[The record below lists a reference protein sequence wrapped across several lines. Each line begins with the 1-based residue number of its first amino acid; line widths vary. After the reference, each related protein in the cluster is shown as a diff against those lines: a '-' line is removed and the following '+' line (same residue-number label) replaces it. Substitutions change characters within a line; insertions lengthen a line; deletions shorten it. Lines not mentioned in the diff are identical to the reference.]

1 MLLMPYGVIQEITGE
16 CISKERLILC
26 LYYRGPYKGRI
37 IVPWETESKA
47 KDKRPWLR
55 DPKIL
60 EKNLVTVDNS
70 RVYQKNLNTAFPCLI
85 LRIKEKRRKEWT
97 DMRSK

>member
-1 MLLMPYGVIQEITGE
+1 LPCRLFCLSLLKAEKVA
-16 CISKERLILC
+16 KKLILC

-47 KDKRPWLR
+47 KDKQPWLR

-70 RVYQKNLNTAFPCLI
+70 RVYQKNLNTVFLCL
-85 LRIKEKRRKEWT
+85 LLT
-97 DMRSK
+97 DLPHKN

>member
-1 MLLMPYGVIQEITGE
+1 MPCRLFCLSLLKAEKVA
-16 CISKERLILC
+16 KRLILC

-60 EKNLVTVDNS
+60 IEVAKGFMQWFADNRDYSISQDPRGEYGEFIDELKN
-70 RVYQKNLNTAFPCLI
+70 KI
-85 LRIKEKRRKEWT
+85 LP
-97 DMRSK
+97 

>member
-1 MLLMPYGVIQEITGE
+1 LPCRLFCLSLLKAEKVA
-16 CISKERLILC
+16 KRLILC

-47 KDKRPWLR
+47 KDKQPWLR

-70 RVYQKNLNTAFPCLI
+70 RVYQKNLNTVFPCLI
-85 LRIKEKRRKEWT
+85 LT
-97 DMRSK
+97 DLPHKN